1 MQLWW
6 GLSIKLPLS
15 IQVGDPEE
23 EGVFMGALNSKPHLE
38 KVRRYMEYAVEDGG
52 QGRSEYVLA
61 YAAAL
66 GPDYLLLVVLL
77 HGCAFLL
84 LRDRE

>member
-1 MQLWW
+1 MFARVLFAPAHNNQ
-6 GLSIKLPLS
+6 SPLS

-52 QGRSEYVLA
+52 QGRKE
-61 YAAAL
+61 
-66 GPDYLLLVVLL
+66 
-77 HGCAFLL
+77 
-84 LRDRE
+84 